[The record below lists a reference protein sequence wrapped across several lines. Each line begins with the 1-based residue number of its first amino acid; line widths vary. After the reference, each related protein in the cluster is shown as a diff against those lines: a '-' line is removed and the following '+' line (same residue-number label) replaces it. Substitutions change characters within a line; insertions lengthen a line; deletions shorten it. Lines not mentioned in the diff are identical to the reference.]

1 MTYHKYRGTNVSR
14 YFAQLRKQRGI
25 QPGQLAQLLHASNVS
40 KIGSLIRQFEL
51 YGEINSYWLEKL
63 IHELR
68 PDPDSLQHCIELD
81 QADYIKEVQAQKQAW
96 ESWADQSIN
105 PYLMVRYMPAVYGIR
120 EVPSAFISTRHSAE
134 DWAIDELKRFS
145 AKGFL
150 NWTRREQTFF
160 DKGGSNR
167 RRFQATFE
175 EPPASAWMKVAGS
188 ATKFL
193 FKEDWSVKRKDQAI
207 LETRK

>member
-1 MTYHKYRGTNVSR
+1 MTYYKYRGTNVSR

-68 PDPDSLQHCIELD
+68 PDPDLLQHCIELD
-81 QADYIKEVQAQKQAW
+81 QTDYIKEVQVQKQAW
-96 ESWADQSIN
+96 ECWADHSID
-105 PYLMVRYMPAVYGIR
+105 PYLTVRYIPGFYGLR
-120 EVPSAFISTRHSAE
+120 EVPSAFVSTRKMAE
-134 DWAIDELKRFS
+134 SWAIYELKRLGV
-145 AKGFL
+145 KGFL
-150 NWTRREQTFF
+150 NWTRRDQTFF
-160 DKGGSNR
+160 DKGGSNP

-175 EPPASAWMKVAGS
+175 NPPATAWMKVSGS

-193 FKEDWSVKRKDQAI
+193 LKEDWSVKRKDQAI
-207 LETRK
+207 LEAGK

>member
-81 QADYIKEVQAQKQAW
+81 HADYIKEVQAQKQAW
-96 ESWADQSIN
+96 ECWADHSID
-105 PYLMVRYMPAVYGIR
+105 PYLTVRYIPAVYGVR
-120 EVPSAFISTRHSAE
+120 EVPSAFVSTRKIAE
-134 DWAIDELKRFS
+134 AWAIDELKRFG

-150 NWTRREQTFF
+150 NWTRRDQTFF
-160 DKGGSNR
+160 DKGGSNPR
-167 RRFQATFE
+167 RIQATFE
-175 EPPASAWMKVAGS
+175 EPPAIAWMKVAGS
-188 ATKFL
+188 ATKL
-193 FKEDWSVKRKDQAI
+193 LLKEAWSCKENNHAI
-207 LETRK
+207 REAGT